1 MAFKYRPDQID
12 CGWAWVIV
20 AASFFAHFI
29 CFGISWTTGIY
40 HVIFL
45 EEFKASQ
52 AVTAWACS
60 LMPASMFAAGPVA
73 SLLLNKL
80 GCRVTMVIGGLT
92 SSSGLILSYFAPNI
106 IVLYVTFGVI
116 AGFGFGVAHLAA
128 ISSVTYY
135 FERRRNMAT
144 GMAVMGVGVG
154 TIAFPPFIRIL
165 VEDFTWKGSMLILA
179 GLCLNLCV
187 CAGLI
192 RPIKRPELRSVSRNV
207 MDTSIFRKPCYW
219 MACLNSFMVCV
230 GLSITYIHIAAY
242 AENCGLGKEKSTL
255 LISGIGFANVFG
267 RLAMGLLA
275 QHPKMNLILLYLVS
289 FIIAGVAVTLT
300 PIARTW
306 DGLIAI
312 AAVFGCFTAGIG
324 TLFAPILARILG
336 LRRFATGYGCLALIN
351 GFGQMIGGPLA
362 GLLHDMTGNYL
373 ASFLTGGISLVLS
386 SVFMIVPLRYKDV
399 ALNTGVSIRVK
410 CGPSSAASPL
420 TAPVV
425 TDIDDDDN
433 IGKESE
439 ENTSTV

>member
-45 EEFKASQ
+45 EEFQASQ

-60 LMPASMFAAGPVA
+60 LMPASMFAAGPIA

-80 GCRVTMVIGGLT
+80 GCRVTMVVGGLT

-106 IVLYVTFGVI
+106 IVLYLTFGVI
-116 AGFGFGVAHLAA
+116 AGVGFGIAHLAA

-154 TIAFPPFIRIL
+154 TIAFPPLIRIL

-187 CAGLI
+187 CAGLM

-219 MACLNSFMVCV
+219 MACLNSFLVCV

-242 AENCGLGKEKSTL
+242 AENVGLGTEKSTL

-300 PIARTW
+300 PMAKTW

-373 ASFLTGGISLVLS
+373 ASFLTGVSPSFSALS
-386 SVFMIVPLRYKDV
+386 S
-399 ALNTGVSIRVK
+399 
-410 CGPSSAASPL
+410 
-420 TAPVV
+420 
-425 TDIDDDDN
+425 
-433 IGKESE
+433 
-439 ENTSTV
+439 